1 MDLIVLLAITYIAAG
16 LVYLIREAD
25 EIAQDHSVS
34 LNVPPMLQVL
44 AGLVIMLFWP
54 VFLLAEFIKVDQHP
68 MAIKIDEA
76 EPR

>member
-25 EIAQDHSVS
+25 ELAQDHSVS

-54 VFLLAEFIKVDQHP
+54 VFMLAEFIEVDRHP